1 MRKFFMENSTFLSL
15 VNKRQSVRKYTSQP
29 VEPEKLQRC
38 LEAARLAPSASN
50 GQPWKFV
57 VVDDPEL
64 QQKVARETIGPLST
78 FNNFVPQAPV
88 IVAIVI
94 EKMKVITQIG
104 ASIQDREYPLI
115 DIGIAAEHF
124 CLQAAEEGLGTC
136 MLGWFNEEP
145 IKELLKIP
153 RHKRIGLLITLG
165 YAPEDY
171 LLRMKGR
178 KKIEEVVSYNG
189 YK

>member
-1 MRKFFMENSTFLSL
+1 MENNAFLGL
-15 VNKRQSVRKYTSQP
+15 VNKRQSVRKYIDKP
-29 VEPEKLQRC
+29 VETEKVNRC

-50 GQPWKFV
+50 SQPWKFV

-64 QQKVARETIGPLST
+64 QQKVAKETFGPLST
-78 FNNFVPQAPV
+78 FNTFVTQAPV

-94 EKMKVITQIG
+94 EKMKTITQIG
-104 ASIQDREYPLI
+104 AVLKDREFPLI

-153 RHKRIGLLITLG
+153 KNKRIGLLITLG
-165 YAPEDY
+165 YFPEEY
-171 LLRMKGR
+171 LVR
-178 KKIEEVVSYNG
+178 KKIRKTFEEMTSFNA